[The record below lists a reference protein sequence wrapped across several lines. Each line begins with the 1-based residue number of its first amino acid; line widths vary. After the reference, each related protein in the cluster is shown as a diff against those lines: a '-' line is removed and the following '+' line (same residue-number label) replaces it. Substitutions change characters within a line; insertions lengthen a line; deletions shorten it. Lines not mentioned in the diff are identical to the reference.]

1 MIWLNLKT
9 TTLRSP
15 EYAGSEPVQRATWLN
30 ILAYCCEQENGG
42 KIEGCGGW
50 KDRQWQQTLGV
61 TLAEVQDDCA
71 LWHWEG
77 ETLCVAFY
85 PTDKQEEVKAKRD
98 AGKRGGKRSGKSRR
112 EAVREAQLE
121 GVLEA
126 QLEAEL
132 QPNRILLEAELE
144 RKGKEGEWK
153 DKGKETLTVV
163 SDAPQLED
171 LLHVAPTLPQVI
183 EAGRRSSIP
192 EDVCRAYHDDREGA
206 GGLDGKGRPVKSM
219 PHDLSGFWRK
229 WQSNRSPK
237 QFGNGTVAS
246 NGNPKPGEGVWHL
259 EKRIGA
265 AQAEISQLQGDPNN
279 KEPVNPETP
288 WDRRLKPDV
297 AKRIAE
303 LKTGIAAMRRQLA
316 GGEGVAA

>member
-9 TTLRSP
+9 TTLRSA

-30 ILAYCCEQENGG
+30 LLAYCCEQENGG
-42 KIEGCGGW
+42 KIDGCGGW

-61 TLAEVQDDCA
+61 TLAEVREDCA
-71 LWHWEG
+71 LWHWKG
-77 ETLCVAFY
+77 EALCVAFY

-132 QPNRILLEAELE
+132 QPKRDLLEADLE

-163 SDAPQLED
+163 SDAPKLED
-171 LLHVAPTLPQVI
+171 LLYVAPTLPQVI
-183 EAGRRSSIP
+183 EAGRRAMIP

-206 GGLDGKGRPVKSM
+206 GWLDGKGRPVKSM

-237 QFGNGTVAS
+237 QFGNGQVAS
-246 NGNPKPGEGVWHL
+246 NGSPKPAEGVWHI
-259 EKRIGA
+259 EKRIEA
-265 AQAEISQLQGDPNN
+265 AQKEIERIQSNPSN
-279 KEPVNPETP
+279 KEPVPESF
-288 WDRRLKPDV
+288 DRRLRPEHM
-297 AKRIAE
+297 AKVKA
-303 LKTGIAAMRRQLA
+303 LKASISEMRQKLA
-316 GGEGVAA
+316 GVEVAA

>member
-15 EYAGSEPVQRATWLN
+15 EYAGSEPIQRATWLN
-30 ILAYCCEQENGG
+30 LLAYCCEQENGG

-61 TLAEVQDDCA
+61 TLAEAREECD
-71 LWHWEG
+71 LWHWEDDA
-77 ETLCVAFY
+77 LCVAFY
-85 PTDKQEEVKAKRD
+85 PNDKQEEVKAKRD
-98 AGKRGGKRSGKSRR
+98 AGKRGGKRSGKARR
-112 EAVREAQLE
+112 EAVR
-121 GVLEA
+121 EA

-132 QPNRILLEAELE
+132 QPNRVLLEAELE

-163 SDAPQLED
+163 SDAPSGFD
-171 LLHVAPTLPQVI
+171 LPQVI
-183 EAGRRSSIP
+183 EAGRRAMIP

-206 GGLDGKGRPVKSM
+206 GWMDGKGRPVRSM

-237 QFGNGTVAS
+237 QFGNGAV
-246 NGNPKPGEGVWHL
+246 NGHNGSPKPAEGVWHL
-259 EKRIGA
+259 EKRIEA
-265 AQAEISQLQGDPNN
+265 AQKEIERIQSNPSN
-279 KEPVNPETP
+279 KEQIPDSF
-288 WDRRLKPDV
+288 DRRLKPEHL
-297 AKRIAE
+297 AKVKA
-303 LKTGIAAMRRQLA
+303 LKASISEMRQRMA
-316 GGEGVAA
+316 GVGVAA

>member
-30 ILAYCCEQENGG
+30 LLAYCCEQENGG

-61 TLAEVQDDCA
+61 TLAEVQDVCA

-132 QPNRILLEAELE
+132 QPNRVLLEAELE

-163 SDAPQLED
+163 SGAAKLED

-183 EAGRRSSIP
+183 EAGRRASIP

-206 GGLDGKGRPVKSM
+206 GWMDGKGRPVKSM

-259 EKRIGA
+259 EKRISA

-297 AKRIAE
+297 AKRISE

-316 GGEGVAA
+316 RGEGVAA

>member
-1 MIWLNLKT
+1 MAGDWIKMRCNLDTDPAVFQMAAALEMDELAVVGRLWKVWTWADQHVSDCHAISVTCSVLDRIT
-9 TTLRSP
+9 TTPGFAEAMRKVGWLEGRDGVLSFP
-15 EYAGSEPVQRATWLN
+15 RFDRHNGQTAKNRA
-30 ILAYCCEQENGG
+30 LATN
-42 KIEGCGGW
+42 
-50 KDRQWQQTLGV
+50 RQAKKRHDYV
-61 TLAEVQDDCA
+61 TLSSLHE
-71 LWHWEG
+71 
-77 ETLCVAFY
+77 
-85 PTDKQEEVKAKRD
+85 RD
-98 AGKRGGKRSGKSRR
+98 QRR
-112 EAVREAQLE
+112 EEKSIDETVS
-121 GVLEA
+121 
-126 QLEAEL
+126 AECGFCVD
-132 QPNRILLEAELE
+132 E
-144 RKGKEGEWK
+144 
-153 DKGKETLTVV
+153 
-163 SDAPQLED
+163 
-171 LLHVAPTLPQVI
+171 VI

-206 GGLDGKGRPVKSM
+206 GWLDGKGRPVKSM

-265 AQAEISQLQGDPNN
+265 AQAEISALQGDPNN
-279 KEPVNPETP
+279 KEPVNPDTP

-297 AKRIAE
+297 AKRISE